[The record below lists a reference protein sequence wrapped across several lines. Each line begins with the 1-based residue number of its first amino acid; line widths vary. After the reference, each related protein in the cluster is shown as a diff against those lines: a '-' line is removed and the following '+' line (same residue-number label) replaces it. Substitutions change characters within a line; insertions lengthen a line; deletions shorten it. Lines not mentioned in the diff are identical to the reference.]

1 MDETNRVAF
10 FAVVVVVV
18 EVMIFGCYSLQMSS
32 FFADVVVALA
42 QQTVVAVVAVV
53 DYRWRLKATM
63 HGCFSSR
70 RPHIAIGTLIQR
82 I

>member
-1 MDETNRVAF
+1 MGEMNRLAF
-10 FAVVVVVV
+10 FAVVVV

-32 FFADVVVALA
+32 FSAAVVVVLA
-42 QQTVVAVVAVV
+42 QQTVVAVV
-53 DYRWRLKATM
+53 DYRWHLMATM
-63 HGCFSSR
+63 LVCFSIR

>member
-10 FAVVVVVV
+10 FAVVVVVVV

-32 FFADVVVALA
+32 FFAAVVVALA
-42 QQTVVAVVAVV
+42 QETVVAVV

-63 HGCFSSR
+63 HGCFSNR

>member
-10 FAVVVVVV
+10 FAVVVV
-18 EVMIFGCYSLQMSS
+18 ELMIFGCYSLQMSS
-32 FFADVVVALA
+32 FFAAVVVVLV
-42 QQTVVAVVAVV
+42 QQTVVAVV

-70 RPHIAIGTLIQR
+70 RPHIAIGTLI
-82 I
+82 

>member
-1 MDETNRVAF
+1 MDERNRVAF
-10 FAVVVVVV
+10 FAVAVV
-18 EVMIFGCYSLQMSS
+18 EVMIFGCYSLQTLC
-32 FFADVVVALA
+32 FFAAVIVVLV
-42 QQTVVAVVAVV
+42 QQTVVAVV

-63 HGCFSSR
+63 LGCFSNR